1 MARPT
6 RRDDL
11 LETATDLFYR
21 EGIRPVGV
29 DTIVARSGVSK
40 MTLYHQFGS
49 KDDLAVAYLRR
60 RDDGI
65 HRFIETR
72 VVELAPD
79 PPGRPLAVFDAFAEQ
94 VERDDFRGCHLIN
107 SLVEFP
113 AGEHPVRRFAL
124 DRNAQWRAYLIE
136 LVRAAGYA
144 DADPLGEQLFL
155 LLEGAF
161 VAAAMERSA
170 QPMRR
175 ARRAAEAL
183 LSIGLASDPN
193 GPHAGMTPSKGD
205 QT

>member
-1 MARPT
+1 VARPT

-60 RDDGI
+60 RDDAV
-65 HRFIETR
+65 HRFIEAR
-72 VVELAPD
+72 VAELAPD
-79 PPGRPLAVFDAFAEQ
+79 PRDRPVAVFDAFAEQ
-94 VERDDFRGCHLIN
+94 VERDNFRGCHLIN

-113 AGEHPVRRFAL
+113 AGDHPVRRFAL
-124 DRNAQWRAYLIE
+124 DRNAQWRAYLGE
-136 LVRAAGYA
+136 LVRAAGRPE
-144 DADPLGEQLFL
+144 ADPVADQLFL

-161 VAAAMERSA
+161 VAAAMERDTE
-170 QPMRR
+170 PMRR
-175 ARRAAEAL
+175 ARLAAERL
-183 LSIGLASDPN
+183 LSIDRAPG
-193 GPHAGMTPSKGD
+193 
-205 QT
+205 